1 MWEVKFKLGIFRQ
14 KPSFL
19 SRGTF
24 LSRATLH
31 KKLSVGLLRSQKLL
45 SLMRELFL
53 GLLLI
58 LLWAQSQD
66 WLKTAR
72 FSGLSWFQYS
82 PLLTH
87 NVKRGK
93 KPQLPAATTW
103 QQPQEMLCISPIICR
118 SSLCMDS
125 RWVLVHCWW
134 AVPPAQVQPF
144 YHQQLY
150 DVREKHSKWVDPEE
164 KCNWMWQLLHAQASL
179 PQPWWVVTF
188 TVTWKEEN
196 LKLAMLG
203 IIDWVSCMRTRAPQ
217 SILASNLRCHFLRV
231 AQFFFSVISKGCH
244 L

>member
-1 MWEVKFKLGIFRQ
+1 MWEVKFKLWIIRQ

-24 LSRATLH
+24 LSRAIAQEIECGFASVTGIA
-31 KKLSVGLLRSQKLL
+31 LSHERA
-45 SLMRELFL
+45 FL

-58 LLWAQSQD
+58 LLWAKSQD

-103 QQPQEMLCISPIICR
+103 QQPQETLYISPIICR
-118 SSLCMDS
+118 SSLCKDS

-134 AVPPAQVQPF
+134 AVPSAQVQPF

-179 PQPWWVVTF
+179 PQSWWVVTV

-203 IIDWVSCMRTRAPQ
+203 TPDWVSCMRTRAPQ
-217 SILASNLRCHFLRV
+217 SILASKVSFP
-231 AQFFFSVISKGCH
+231 
-244 L
+244 